1 MLYCNYLYRDIYYL
15 YRDRKDNVITME
27 KLQLYT
33 NENYVNRI
41 NSKGDLP
48 IEKQSETIV
57 QTLDKLFPEQE
68 REDKSIREAREILGS
83 LSKEFDDQQLKD
95 LIVKVQFLTESWLDD
110 FERSIFKGLTLQELF
125 HEKGGL

>member
-1 MLYCNYLYRDIYYL
+1 
-15 YRDRKDNVITME
+15 ME

-68 REDKSIREAREILGS
+68 REDKSIRETREILGS

-110 FERSIFKGLTLQELF
+110 FERSVFNGLTLQELF

>member
-1 MLYCNYLYRDIYYL
+1 
-15 YRDRKDNVITME
+15 ME
-27 KLQLYT
+27 NLQLYT

-41 NSKGDLP
+41 NNKENLP
-48 IEKQSETIV
+48 IEKQSETIT

-68 REDKSIREAREILGS
+68 REDKSVRETREILGL
-83 LSKEFDDQQLKD
+83 LSKEFDNQQIKD
-95 LIVKVQFLTESWLDD
+95 LIAEVQFLTESWLDD

>member
-1 MLYCNYLYRDIYYL
+1 
-15 YRDRKDNVITME
+15 ME
-27 KLQLYT
+27 NLQLLT

-41 NSKGDLP
+41 NNKENLP
-48 IEKQSETIV
+48 TERQSEIIT

-68 REDKSIREAREILGS
+68 REDKSIREAREILS
-83 LSKEFDDQQLKD
+83 LLSKEFDDQQIKD
-95 LIVKVQFLTESWLDD
+95 LITEIQFLTESWLDD